1 MESVVERIT
10 RGHFWDFHGGIHPP
24 EQKFLTSNKPIKQLS
39 LPKQLIIPLQ
49 QHIGREGDLL
59 VSIGEHVLKG
69 QALTLSTNPM
79 VVPIHA
85 PTSGTIS
92 AIKMSVIAHPSG
104 LSQLC
109 IIFAN

>member
-1 MESVVERIT
+1 MESILERIT

-24 EQKFLTSNKPIKQLS
+24 EQKTLTSSKPIKQLT

-49 QHIGREGDLL
+49 QHIGREDNLL
-59 VSIGEHVLKG
+59 VSIGDKVLKG
-69 QALTLSTNPM
+69 QALTISTNPM

-92 AIKMSVIAHPSG
+92 AIKPSVIAHPSG
-104 LSQLC
+104 LTQLC
-109 IIFAN
+109 IFL